1 MAIENAKKLVGKL
14 AADAE
19 LKAAFEKDAK
29 AALEAG
35 DYGCTLAELKE
46 AIALGK
52 ELDEDELTAVSGGGC
67 DTPFGGAEGPGGCR
81 YNWYQEQCAATVEED
96 SWCGSND
103 WCQTY
108 DETYHKLPYTTQ
120 CYDNPGIG

>member
-1 MAIENAKKLVGKL
+1 MAIENAKKLIEKL

-67 DTPFGGAEGPGGCR
+67 DNPFGGSPGPGGCKLN
-81 YNWYQEQCAATVEED
+81 YFKKECAATVEEG
-96 SWCGSND
+96 SWCGTND
-103 WCQTY
+103 WCDQW
-108 DETYHKLPYTTQ
+108 DERYTDRIAYSG
-120 CYDNPGIG
+120 CSGSEIG